1 MKHFI
6 FVVIASF
13 WKILPQKIY
22 FSRLL
27 GKDSKLKRKLYQDL
41 RFKGEMNVSIHDV
54 KFKLYNPGIT
64 TIENEIF
71 WFGLKESWEKVSL
84 DIWSILS
91 KKSKIILDIGSN
103 TGVYAII
110 AAKLNPNARVIAFEP
125 VKRTFSVLEKNIEI
139 NELTNINAYLSAV
152 SNTNGKTLIYDVTSD
167 SQYSASLNKD
177 MLKNEVEVVNY
188 EVDVLRVDSLKDLF
202 NQKIDLIK
210 IDVEMHEPEVIEGM
224 INMITEHKPS
234 IIIEILND
242 SIAEKIE
249 NLLQGL
255 DYQFYNID
263 EINAPIKAERLSK
276 SNHFNFL
283 ICTSEVADFLGFR

>member
-6 FVVIASF
+6 FVIIASF

-41 RFKGEMNVSIHDV
+41 RFKGVMNVSIHDV

-125 VKRTFSVLEKNIEI
+125 VKRTFSVLEKNIEF
-139 NELTNINAYLSAV
+139 S
-152 SNTNGKTLIYDVTSD
+152 
-167 SQYSASLNKD
+167 
-177 MLKNEVEVVNY
+177 
-188 EVDVLRVDSLKDLF
+188 
-202 NQKIDLIK
+202 
-210 IDVEMHEPEVIEGM
+210 IE
-224 INMITEHKPS
+224 
-234 IIIEILND
+234 
-242 SIAEKIE
+242 
-249 NLLQGL
+249 
-255 DYQFYNID
+255 Y
-263 EINAPIKAERLSK
+263 
-276 SNHFNFL
+276 
-283 ICTSEVADFLGFR
+283 